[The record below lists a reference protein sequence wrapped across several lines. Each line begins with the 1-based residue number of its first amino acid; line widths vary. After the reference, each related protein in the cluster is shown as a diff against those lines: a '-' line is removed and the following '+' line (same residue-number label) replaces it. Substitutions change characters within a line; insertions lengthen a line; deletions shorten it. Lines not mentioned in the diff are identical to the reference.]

1 MLMQTDGFA
10 RIRVNHRGKRTSVS
24 LDDVLFD
31 ALARRVGGETEA
43 VRWIRAAV
51 LEVERLAGTGSKLVN
66 VRNAGLSRL
75 VQRMAMAHVLNGV
88 AEISPERHKPVV
100 APSSGAIPPALSTEP
115 VDKSALEA
123 GEGSLAS
130 SASGEGGDV
139 GWERLET
146 A

>member
-10 RIRVNHRGKRTSVS
+10 RIRVSHRGKRTSVS

-31 ALARRVGGETEA
+31 ALARRVGDEREA
-43 VRWIRAAV
+43 VTWIRAAV

-75 VQRMAMAHVLNGV
+75 IQRMALDHVLNGV
-88 AEISPERHKPVV
+88 AENVPKHSGPDGEP
-100 APSSGAIPPALSTEP
+100 PSGAIPPALSTGS
-115 VDKSALEA
+115 VDKSAPAASEEPQAA
-123 GEGSLAS
+123 G
-130 SASGEGGDV
+130 ASGDGEVVNWDP
-139 GWERLET
+139 LET